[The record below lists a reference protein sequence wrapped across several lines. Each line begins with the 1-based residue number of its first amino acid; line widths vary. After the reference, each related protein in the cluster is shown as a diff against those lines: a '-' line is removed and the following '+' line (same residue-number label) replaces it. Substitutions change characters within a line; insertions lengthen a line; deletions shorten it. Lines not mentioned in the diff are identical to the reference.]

1 MPRIKLGGGG
11 AEEASSL
18 IYEAGGEE
26 KKRKGKGILMIA
38 EREREREREE
48 RSEKLSCF
56 SPFFSRQEIYSF
68 LASRST
74 VSRLKEAKARKGLI
88 AGQRRRA
95 PLNGFVWPKN
105 KEKALSRT
113 YFRFPTC
120 MEECISALYEEGQS
134 LYVARGSKSW

>member
-1 MPRIKLGGGG
+1 M
-11 AEEASSL
+11 
-18 IYEAGGEE
+18 
-26 KKRKGKGILMIA
+26 
-38 EREREREREE
+38 
-48 RSEKLSCF
+48 
-56 SPFFSRQEIYSF
+56 YSF

-74 VSRLKEAKARKGLI
+74 VSCLKEAKARKGLA

-113 YFRFPTC
+113 YFHFNV
-120 MEECISALYEEGQS
+120 SQLLYEEGQS